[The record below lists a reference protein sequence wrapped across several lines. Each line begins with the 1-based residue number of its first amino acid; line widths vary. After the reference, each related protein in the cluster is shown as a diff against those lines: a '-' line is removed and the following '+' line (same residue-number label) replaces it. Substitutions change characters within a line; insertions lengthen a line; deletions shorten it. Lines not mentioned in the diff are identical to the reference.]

1 MPAGSTRGHAACGGQ
16 GIRLQLTALQYT
28 LPHSAHC
35 LFSDLHAGGSNEAG
49 QLGCG
54 KQPAQLFSTAAP
66 CQVTSPEP
74 FLNVTA
80 GFVTSCG
87 IQAGGALLCW

>member
-1 MPAGSTRGHAACGGQ
+1 MQHVGGRCLIAA
-16 GIRLQLTALQYT
+16 QLSVFT
-28 LPHSAHC
+28 LPDAAHTVC
-35 LFSDLHAGGSNEAG
+35 FTVLPAGGSNEAG

-66 CQVTSPEP
+66 CQVASPEP